1 MLAETM
7 GPDIA
12 RSALQEIGSAYRR
25 FSAFA
30 IPNGTGETRRKG
42 IFSTVSHPDGGFAS
56 TAREHP
62 EANIDMPFLVG
73 TRPLCEGAC
82 GCLPSCRKAGHICR
96 ARASRPAGLVK

>member
-1 MLAETM
+1 MDAGRGN
-7 GPDIA
+7 GPGYRSLCIA
-12 RSALQEIGSAYRR
+12 GNRSAYRR
-25 FSAFA
+25 LSAFA

-73 TRPLCEGAC
+73 TVPYARELAAAFRVAGRPVIYVAHVHLDRQA
-82 GCLPSCRKAGHICR
+82 
-96 ARASRPAGLVK
+96 

>member
-73 TRPLCEGAC
+73 TVPYARELAAAFRVAGRPVIYVAHVHLDRQA
-82 GCLPSCRKAGHICR
+82 
-96 ARASRPAGLVK
+96 